1 MHAVGP
7 GLVGG
12 PEQALSGN
20 NQKEILKGAQLVNSQ
35 TVGSWH
41 RPCHQRAWADDHG
54 KQLAK
59 HWCHKE
65 DDQFA
70 TNSVQGVS
78 QLEGSSDKS

>member
-12 PEQALSGN
+12 PEQVLGGN

-41 RPCHQRAWADDHG
+41 RPCHQMGLGR
-54 KQLAK
+54 
-59 HWCHKE
+59 
-65 DDQFA
+65 
-70 TNSVQGVS
+70 
-78 QLEGSSDKS
+78 

>member
-12 PEQALSGN
+12 TEQALSGN

-41 RPCHQRAWADDHG
+41 RPCHGLGQMTTASSWQSTGATKKTASLPQTR
-54 KQLAK
+54 
-59 HWCHKE
+59 HKGS
-65 DDQFA
+65 
-70 TNSVQGVS
+70 TRG
-78 QLEGSSDKS
+78 LE